1 MIFDELFQWVAS
13 VPFLGY
19 LPAIF
24 AGLAIAVGTFALS
37 KLVVRTRPEV
47 DSMEWRDPPPVLFKI
62 FKPLVRLFATDV
74 RSLMRDEYYKSLH
87 QKLSAAG
94 QNYAILPHEFT
105 TLKLI
110 CMVVG
115 GIVSVVVYK
124 IDQDLGPEALIF
136 LASTVPVGFF
146 YPDIWLADKVG
157 ARRRAVAKEFP
168 FLLDLLVLSMRAG
181 LNYSTS
187 LGQAIASL
195 PTGPVREE
203 FAKLLRETRAGKSR
217 REALLDLAERMNI
230 DSVNN
235 FVAAVNQ
242 ADETGGEIVDVLTA
256 QAEQKRVERFNHAE
270 EVANKAPVKMLIPM
284 MAFLFPI
291 IFMLLAFVVIVKLA
305 EIDMLPTSM
314 LVLLAS

>member
-1 MIFDELFQWVAS
+1 MVHW
-13 VPFLGY
+13 LGSAGIMSY
-19 LPAIF
+19 MPAVF
-24 AGLAIAVGTFALS
+24 AGLAITIGTFALA
-37 KLVVRTRPEV
+37 KLVVRTKPPA
-47 DSMEWRDPPPVLFKI
+47 DSMEWRDPPPLLFKI

-74 RSLMRDEYYKSLH
+74 RSMMKDSYYKSLH

-94 QNYAILPHEFT
+94 QNYAILPHEFV
-105 TLKLI
+105 TLKLL
-110 CMVVG
+110 CTVVG
-115 GIVSVVVYK
+115 AIVSVSVYK
-124 IDQDLGPEALIF
+124 IDSELGPEAFIF
-136 LASTVPVGFF
+136 LASIVPVGFF
-146 YPDIWLADKVG
+146 YPDIWLADKIGV
-157 ARRRAVAKEFP
+157 RRRAVAKEFP

-195 PTGPVREE
+195 PAGPVREE

-217 REALLDLAERMNI
+217 REALLDLADRMHI

-256 QAEQKRVERFNHAE
+256 QAEQKRVERFNTAE

-291 IFMLLAFVVIVKLA
+291 IFMLLTFVIIVKLA
-305 EIDMLPTSM
+305 EIDMLPVGM
-314 LVLLAS
+314 LKLLVS